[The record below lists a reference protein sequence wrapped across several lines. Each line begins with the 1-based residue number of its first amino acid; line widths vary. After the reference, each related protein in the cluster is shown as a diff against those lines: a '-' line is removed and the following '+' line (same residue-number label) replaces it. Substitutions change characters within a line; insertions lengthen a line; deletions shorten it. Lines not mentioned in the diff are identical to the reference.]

1 MRFQLNLSCD
11 ILMLFSIHVQPT
23 HASYL
28 NIPESKASFLI
39 GFLSVGSLF
48 GRLFFGH
55 VSDYQWINRLYLYQT
70 ALLVMAVT
78 TTLCPLATSYGG
90 LIVYTIL
97 FGVFD
102 GAFVALIAVL
112 TGDIVGNSKLPS
124 ALGFLYLVFSV
135 PIMTGSLIAGM
146 LFPSLFLMHN
156 LKQLSCST

>member
-1 MRFQLNLSCD
+1 M
-11 ILMLFSIHVQPT
+11 ILLLFFFLIFQPT
-23 HASYL
+23 HANYL

-55 VSDYQWINRLYLYQT
+55 FSDYRWVNRLYLYQT
-70 ALLVMAVT
+70 ALLIMAVT

-97 FGVFD
+97 FGIFD
-102 GAFVALIAVL
+102 GVFVALIAVL
-112 TGDIVGNSKLPS
+112 TGDIVGYNKLPS

-135 PIMTGSLIAGM
+135 PIMTGSLIAGIH
-146 LFPSLFLMHN
+146 FIQVIKKKKKKNRTRDP
-156 LKQLSCST
+156 